1 MFFRCDHMVMC
12 HIDMN
17 RIYRR
22 MGISL
27 YRSKEV
33 GGDLDKICHELNE
46 NLNSI
51 IEL

>member
-1 MFFRCDHMVMC
+1 MVMC

-33 GGDLDKICHELNE
+33 GGDLDEIRFAMSLMKI
-46 NLNSI
+46 
-51 IEL
+51 